1 MPIQV
6 DSEIRVFSQDEFHVL
21 AEKIVGIT
29 FDVHNAFGCLMDE
42 EVYKQAIRARCERA
56 GIVPARREVKIL
68 VSYLDFQKWYYMD
81 LLFANGLMLEG
92 KVVEKLTKA
101 HYAQALHYL
110 LLAGMRHGLLVNLRS
125 RKVEKQ
131 YISTTLDLEQR
142 GRYIVWDSEWLSL
155 NDTSQKL
162 RTVFTRLL
170 DDWGAFLQVALYRD
184 AIIHFFGGPERVL
197 RGIPIYDKG
206 VEVGSHTLCQ
216 LADDTA
222 FALTALKEGQGAMR
236 FHLQRFL
243 SHTRLRCM
251 QWVNMDNH
259 DITFCTLLR

>member
-6 DSEIRVFSQDEFHVL
+6 DSEIRVFSQDAFHSL
-21 AEKIVGIT
+21 ADKILGIV
-29 FDVHNAFGCLMDE
+29 FDVHNSFGCLMNED
-42 EVYKQAIRARCERA
+42 VYKQAICARCESA
-56 GIVPARREVKIL
+56 GIVPARREIKIL

-81 LLFANGLMLEG
+81 LLFVCGLMLEG
-92 KVVEKLTKA
+92 KVVEKLTKT

-110 LLAGMRHGLLVNLRS
+110 LLTGMRHGLLVNMRS
-125 RKVEKQ
+125 GKVEKQ

-142 GRYIVWDSEWLSL
+142 RRYVVWDSEWLSL
-155 NDTSQKL
+155 NDASQRL
-162 RTVFTRLL
+162 RTIFTKLL
-170 DDWGAFLQVALYRD
+170 DDWGAFLQLALYRD

-206 VEVGSHTLCQ
+206 VEVGSHMLCQ

-222 FALTALKEGQGAMR
+222 LALTALKEGQGAMR

-243 SHTRLRCM
+243 SHTRLRSM
-251 QWVNMDNH
+251 QWINMDNH
-259 DITFCTLLR
+259 DLTFRTLVR